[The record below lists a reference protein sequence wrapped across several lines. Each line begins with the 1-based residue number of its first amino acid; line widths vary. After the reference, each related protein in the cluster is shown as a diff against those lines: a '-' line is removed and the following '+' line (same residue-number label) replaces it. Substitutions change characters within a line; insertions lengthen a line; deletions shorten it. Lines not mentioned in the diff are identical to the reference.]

1 MRLIDET
8 ILQYIGPPLRMK
20 TRMTSSLLRVLRLSV
35 GLMAA
40 GTVLVQTGCVAVVAA
55 GAAGTGVAWFNG
67 RMESTLSAGIGDAYG
82 AAQAAIRDMEFA
94 SVSQKKSSIDAELV
108 ARTALDKRV
117 EIVLKKVDDRV
128 TKVSI
133 RIGVFG
139 DETLSLAVL
148 EKIKANL

>member
-1 MRLIDET
+1 
-8 ILQYIGPPLRMK
+8 MK
-20 TRMTSSLLRVLRLSV
+20 TRNTSSLPRVLRLLT
-35 GLMAA
+35 GFLLAA
-40 GTVLVQTGCVAVVAA
+40 AFVAQSGCVAVVAA
-55 GAAGTGVAWFNG
+55 GAAGTGVAWYNG
-67 RMESTLSAGIGDAYG
+67 RMESTLDAGMNDAYS

-94 SVSQKKSSIDAELV
+94 SVNQKKSSIDAELV

-139 DETLSLAVL
+139 DETLSMAVL

>member
-1 MRLIDET
+1 
-8 ILQYIGPPLRMK
+8 MK
-20 TRMTSSLLRVLRLSV
+20 TRMNSSFLRVLRLSV
-35 GLMAA
+35 GLVAA
-40 GTVLVQTGCVAVVAA
+40 GTALVQTGCVAVVAA

-67 RMESTLSAGIGDAYG
+67 RMESTLSADIGDSYG

-128 TKVSI
+128 TNVSI

-139 DETLSLAVL
+139 DETLSLAVV

>member
-1 MRLIDET
+1 
-8 ILQYIGPPLRMK
+8 MK
-20 TRMTSSLLRVLRLSV
+20 TRNKSSLPRALRLLS
-35 GLMAA
+35 GLFLA
-40 GTVLVQTGCVAVVAA
+40 GSFLVQTGCVAVVAA

-67 RMESTLSAGIGDAYG
+67 RMESTLSADIGDSYA

-117 EIVLKKVDDRV
+117 AIVLKKVDDRA